1 MACGTNIYQMT
12 SKERVEK
19 DVRNLPDTLH
29 NALKSLA
36 KDEVVKGSM
45 GDHIYHSFMEAKT
58 REYDAYRQHVSDW
71 ERQRYMEKY

>member
-1 MACGTNIYQMT
+1 
-12 SKERVEK
+12 
-19 DVRNLPDTLH
+19 
-29 NALKSLA
+29 
-36 KDEVVKGSM
+36 M